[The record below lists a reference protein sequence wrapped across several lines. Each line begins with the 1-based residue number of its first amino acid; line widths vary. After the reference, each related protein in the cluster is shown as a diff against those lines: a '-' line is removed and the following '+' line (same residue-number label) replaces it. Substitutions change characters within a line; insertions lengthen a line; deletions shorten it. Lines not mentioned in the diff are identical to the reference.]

1 MLPGMGP
8 VVHEIVPDHHIVSR
22 GETDSWC
29 LLVEPTPEGRT
40 RLISRWRQDWPRTA
54 GTYVWLALADPGAF
68 VMEQKMLRRIR
79 DLAEEDGPVRRSA
92 PRAIEKGGER

>member
-1 MLPGMGP
+1 MGP
-8 VVHEIVPDHHIVSR
+8 VVHEIVPDRYIEGG

-40 RLISRWRQDWPRTA
+40 RLISCWRQDWPKTA
-54 GTYVWLALADPGAF
+54 STYVWLVLADPGAF

-79 DLAEEDGPVRRSA
+79 DLAEKDGAARRIA
-92 PRAIEKGGER
+92 PGAIEEGGER

>member
-8 VVHEIVPDHHIVSR
+8 VVHEIVPDRHIVSR

-29 LLVEPTPEGRT
+29 LWVEPTPDGRT
-40 RLISRWRQDWPRTA
+40 RLISQWRQDWPKSA
-54 GTYVWLALADPGAF
+54 STYVWLALADPGAF

-79 DLAEEDGPVRRSA
+79 DLAEKDGAARRIVRVLG
-92 PRAIEKGGER
+92 EGGEA